1 MAGRTTKVKP
11 LVDCKKC
18 VWGGGVVSNFMI
30 DCFNKVRNPYG
41 FKVAYGANGRP
52 CDYYKEKQP

>member
-18 VWGGGVVSNFMI
+18 VWGGSVVS
-30 DCFNKVRNPYG
+30 KVRNPYG

>member
-1 MAGRTTKVKP
+1 MKP

-18 VWGGGVVSNFMI
+18 VWGGSVVSNFMI
-30 DCFNKVRNPYG
+30 DCFNKVRNPYA